1 MEIILI
7 FILYILHVRRLVC
20 ALFVFGILFCFL
32 PSFFW
37 LFSFGRPLFFY
48 QIYLSSVCFGW
59 WRILFLPIFI
69 AAGRVLE
76 WASMWRCVYH
86 ARFNIYFV
94 DKFVNSPVGYWK
106 KGMTEDRDI
115 ITRTPHTYIHI
126 VRSWFTHQRS
136 HCLPCRICFNF
147 FLSIYILYLLF
158 FCTLSLSLVQC
169 STIIPR
175 SSFVRSVLN
184 GVVCSLT
191 RLVWWDSVYQH
202 HQFQCNVKIASL
214 TQYSNKLQ
222 TKKRL

>member
-32 PSFFW
+32 PSFF
-37 LFSFGRPLFFY
+37 LIISFGRPLFFY
-48 QIYLSSVCFGW
+48 QIYLSAVCFGW

-76 WASMWRCVYH
+76 WALMWRCVYH

-115 ITRTPHTYIHI
+115 IARTPHTYIHI
-126 VRSWFTHQRS
+126 ARSWFTHPSAVSLLAMPNLFQ
-136 HCLPCRICFNF
+136 F
-147 FLSIYILYLLF
+147 FSLYLHSVFALF
-158 FCTLSLSLVQC
+158 LHTLSLVQC

-214 TQYSNKLQ
+214 TQYSNK
-222 TKKRL
+222 